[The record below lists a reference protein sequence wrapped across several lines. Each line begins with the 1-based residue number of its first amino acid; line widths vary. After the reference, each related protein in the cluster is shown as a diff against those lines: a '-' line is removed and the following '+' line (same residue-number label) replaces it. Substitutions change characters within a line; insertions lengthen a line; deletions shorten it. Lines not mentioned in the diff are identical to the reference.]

1 MKFWSNHLISM
12 AILPLLMLMLS
23 PAWGQLN
30 SNINAHSHNDYEQQR
45 PFLLA
50 YEQGFG
56 SIEADVWLKDGLL
69 CVAHDAKNIS
79 KSRTL
84 SALYLEPME
93 QKLRENKGKIYPD
106 KKKQLQLLI
115 DIKSEALS
123 TMNKLVEELSQHPDL
138 IRNRNIR
145 IVISGNRP
153 APAAY
158 SGYPDFIFFD
168 GRPAEA
174 YDKKALKKVGL
185 ISESYFKY
193 ARWNGKGE
201 IAPNERAALLSAI
214 QQAHEKGK
222 PFRFWATPDTEAS
235 WRLFMEL
242 GVDYINT
249 DKVEALSGFLKTAK

>member
-1 MKFWSNHLISM
+1 MKFWSDPMRSV
-12 AILPLLMLMLS
+12 AFSSLLLLLLN
-23 PAWGQLN
+23 PAWGQLK
-30 SNINAHSHNDYEQQR
+30 SSISTHSHNDYEQQR
-45 PFLLA
+45 PFSLA

-69 CVAHDAKNIS
+69 CVAHDAKDIS

-123 TMNKLVEELSQHPDL
+123 TMDKLVEELGKHPDL

-201 IAPNERAALLSAI
+201 IAPNERTALLSAV

-249 DKVEALSGFLKTAK
+249 DKVVGLAQFLNKAQ